1 MRDSAGITIVENTRP
16 TWSAAQVLRLASSPA
31 LVIGTRAEAPYEL
44 SRVAGTVQLT
54 DGRIVIADGA
64 SLELRFFDATGTF
77 IRSVGR
83 SGDGPGEFRRM
94 ERLVRLPGDTLAV
107 VSSFATISYFASDG
121 AFIHREVAAAMPRDG
136 TMGIPIAPVILRGR
150 AFVRGVMMQTRA
162 ARGARW
168 IDSIPLVLVSND
180 SVHLGSFPSR
190 LMAADDVVATS
201 LFSPTAEFAS
211 DGVGDAPRLEV
222 WRHPDLRTDH

>member
-1 MRDSAGITIVENTRP
+1 MRGHCVRTFRVILAVAPLSAINVTSIYAQHVRDSAGITIVENARP
-16 TWSAAQVLRLASSPA
+16 TWSAAEVLRLAGSPV
-31 LVIGTRAEAPYEL
+31 LVIGTRVEAPYEL

-107 VSSFATISYFASDG
+107 VSMFATISYFTSDG
-121 AFIHREVAAAMPRDG
+121 EFVHREVAAAMPRDG
-136 TMGIPIAPVILRGR
+136 TMGIPITPVVLRGR
-150 AFVRGVMMQTRA
+150 AFVRGVMIQGRT

-168 IDSIPLVLVSND
+168 IDSIHWFW
-180 SVHLGSFPSR
+180 SVAIQYTSGASR
-190 LMAADDVVATS
+190 
-201 LFSPTAEFAS
+201 P
-211 DGVGDAPRLEV
+211 G
-222 WRHPDLRTDH
+222 